1 MKKLIAFVLA
11 LAGWYGVTAQY
22 FLMLD
27 NRVVDIM
34 ETTTRF
40 FSYFTILTNILVAVY
55 FTSVLIQ
62 GNSRHRLFS
71 SPGSL
76 TAITG
81 YITIVGLIYQIA
93 LRHLWQPEGQQWL
106 VDELLHTVIP
116 MAVIIYWY
124 FNESTLPIR
133 FQQIGTWLLYP
144 LVYLIL
150 ILVRGY
156 LSGFYPYPF
165 VDVPTLGLLRVL
177 LIAACLIVLYI
188 LLSVLYIWLHSR
200 ANQQ

>member
-1 MKKLIAFVLA
+1 MKKLIAFILA
-11 LAGWYGVTAQY
+11 LAGWYGVIAQY

-27 NRVVDIM
+27 SRVVDIL

-55 FTSVLIQ
+55 FTAVLIQ
-62 GNSRHRLFS
+62 GKSRRRLFS

-81 YITIVGLIYQIA
+81 YITVVGLIYQIA
-93 LRHLWQPEGQQWL
+93 LRHLWQPEGQQWV
-106 VDELLHTVIP
+106 VDELLHSVIP
-116 MAVIIYWY
+116 IAVIIYWY
-124 FNESTLPIR
+124 FNESSLPIR

-144 LVYLIL
+144 LAYLL
-150 ILVRGY
+150 FILVRGY

-165 VDVPTLGLLRVL
+165 INVPALGLLSVL
-177 LIAACLIVLYI
+177 FNAACLIVLYI
-188 LLSVLYIWLHSR
+188 LLSVLYIWLLSR
-200 ANQQ
+200 SDRK